1 MPKKSQ
7 IIPGIMWLPIILTLT
22 CNTVTYFGT
31 RILTTGRYH
40 YNLSNRLD
48 DAIPLVPWTVTIY
61 FGCYVF
67 WIINYI
73 IGCRQEREE
82 AFRFISADLAAKL
95 VCLLCFMVFPTT
107 NTRPAIPGTS
117 LWDEMM
123 QYLYRIDAADN
134 LFPSIH
140 CLTSWFCYLAVR
152 KNEKIP
158 TWYKWVSLGIA
169 ISICISTLTTKQHV
183 LIDVFAGIALA
194 EGSYFL
200 VEKCGFSKWYGK
212 IMSKAYVR
220 LQGFLGR
227 REKLHG

>member
-7 IIPGIMWLPIILTLT
+7 VIPRIMWLPLILTLT
-22 CNTVTYFGT
+22 CNTITYFGS
-31 RILTTGRYH
+31 RIFTAERFH
-40 YNLSNRLD
+40 YNLSNSLD

-67 WIINYI
+67 WIINYV
-73 IGCRQEREE
+73 IGCRQEQED
-82 AFRFISADLAAKL
+82 AFRFISADFAAKL

-107 NTRPAIPGTS
+107 NTRPVIGGTS
-117 LWDEMM
+117 LWEEMM

-158 TWYKWVSLGIA
+158 VWYKWVSLGIA
-169 ISICISTLTTKQHV
+169 MSICISTLTTKQHV

-194 EGSYFL
+194 EGSYYL
-200 VEKCGFSKWYGK
+200 VEKTGFSKWYGK
-212 IMSKAYVR
+212 VMSKAYVGV
-220 LQGFLGR
+220 QGFLGR
-227 REKLHG
+227 REKQHG